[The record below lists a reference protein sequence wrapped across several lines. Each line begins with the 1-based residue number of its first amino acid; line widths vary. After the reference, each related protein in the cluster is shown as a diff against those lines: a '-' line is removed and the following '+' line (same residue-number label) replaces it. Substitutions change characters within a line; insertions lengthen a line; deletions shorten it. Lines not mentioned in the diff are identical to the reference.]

1 MARVFSGVQPTGDI
15 HIGNYLGALKQF
27 VELQDQH
34 ECFFCVVDLHALT
47 VPQDPV
53 ELRKKVIQLAG
64 LYLAVGLDPSRVTI
78 FVQSYVP
85 AHSELAWLLECM
97 TYFGELSRM
106 TQFKDKSRGKENVS
120 VGLFTYPDL
129 MAADILLYDT
139 NYVPVGADQKQH
151 LELTRDIA
159 QRFNNRYGETFVVPE
174 PLIGKIGARIMSL
187 TNPTKKMSK
196 SEEDDMGRISL
207 LDTPDKVKK
216 KIMRAVTDSENRIY
230 YDPENKPGLSN
241 LISLMSVQTG
251 QSVDEVVAQYEG
263 KGYGALKKDLVDI
276 TVNTLKGIQDRY
288 YALPEEEIRAVLA
301 EGAQRAN
308 TIAEKTLR
316 RVQEKMGL
324 R

>member
-53 ELRKKVIQLAG
+53 ELKKKTLQLAG
-64 LYLAVGLDPSRVTI
+64 LYLAVGLNSPDTTL
-78 FVQSYVP
+78 FVQSHVP
-85 AHSELAWLLECM
+85 AHSELAWLLECV
-97 TYFGELSRM
+97 TYFGELNRM
-106 TQFKDKSRGKENVS
+106 TQFKDKSKGKENVT

-139 NYVPVGADQKQH
+139 DYVPVGADQKQH

-159 QRFNNRYGETFVVPE
+159 QRFNNRFGETFVVPE
-174 PLIGKIGARIMSL
+174 PLINKVGARIMSL
-187 TNPTKKMSK
+187 TNPHKKMSK
-196 SEEDDMGRISL
+196 SEEDEMGRISL

-216 KIMRAVTDSENRIY
+216 KIMRAVTDSENSIY
-230 YDPENKPGLSN
+230 YDPEKKPGVSN
-241 LISLMSVQTG
+241 LIALMSVQTG
-251 QSVDEVVAQYEG
+251 KSIEEVVAEYDG

-276 TVNTLKGIQDRY
+276 TVSTLKGIQERY
-288 YALPEEEIRAVLA
+288 YGLSESEIKSVLA
-301 EGAQRAN
+301 KGAERAAA
-308 TIAEKTLR
+308 IAEKTLR
-316 RVQEKMGL
+316 RVQERMGL

>member
-47 VPQDPV
+47 VPQDPT

-106 TQFKDKSRGKENVS
+106 TQFKDKSKGKENVS

-151 LELTRDIA
+151 LELTRDVA

-174 PLIGKIGARIMSL
+174 PLIGKVGARIMSL

-196 SEEDDMGRISL
+196 SEEDEMGRISL

-230 YDPENKPGLSN
+230 FDPENKPGLSN

-251 QSVDEVVAQYEG
+251 QSVDEVVAQYDG
-263 KGYGALKKDLVDI
+263 KGYGVLKRDLVDV
-276 TVNTLKGIQDRY
+276 TVSTLKGIQDRY
-288 YALPEEEIRAVLA
+288 YALSEEEIKAVLS

-308 TIAEKTLR
+308 AIAEKTLR